1 MFHNLNQNSKNTNN
15 HRSSFFYD
23 DLITEYSYHTQEN

>member
-1 MFHNLNQNSKNTNN
+1 MFQDPEQGFKKRRDN

-23 DLITEYSYHTQEN
+23 DLITEYSYQT